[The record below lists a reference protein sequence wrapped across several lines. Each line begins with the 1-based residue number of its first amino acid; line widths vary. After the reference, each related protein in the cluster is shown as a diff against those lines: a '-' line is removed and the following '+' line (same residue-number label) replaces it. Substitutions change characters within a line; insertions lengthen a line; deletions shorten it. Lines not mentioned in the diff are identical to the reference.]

1 MSEAKAPRV
10 RVIVAD
16 DHPVYREGVARAI
29 KGRPE
34 FEFIAE
40 ADDGREALD
49 MIRELSPDVAVL
61 DVQMPGLQGND
72 VLHAVKRDGLPTRIV
87 LLSAHVDSETVYR
100 AVASGAGAY
109 LSKESSRE
117 RICDAVAAVARGE
130 VVLSAEVQAGLA
142 SEIQIRERDERPALT
157 PREHEILVLTANGHS
172 APDIG
177 KQLHLSQS
185 TVKTHLKSL
194 YEKLGVSD
202 RAAAV
207 AEAMRRGCSSN
218 TARSAAPCL
227 DFRVSGAQTPKK
239 RRQLLRSDDGTPS
252 GWWTQPPLG
261 DRSVARRGEVGLI
274 HEDDVGR
281 LNSCP
286 PPSLWHFPRC
296 SLGSGRPRW
305 VGPVAF

>member
-10 RVIVAD
+10 RVFVAD

-29 KGRPE
+29 KARHE
-34 FEFIAE
+34 FELIGEAE
-40 ADDGREALD
+40 NGRQALVS
-49 MIRELSPDVAVL
+49 IKALLPDVAVL
-61 DVQMPGLQGND
+61 DVQMPGLQGSE
-72 VLHAVKRDGLPTRIV
+72 VLHAIKRDGVPTRVV

-157 PREHEILVLTANGHS
+157 PREHEILALTANGHS

-177 KQLHLSQS
+177 KRLHLSQS

-207 AEAMRRGCSSN
+207 AESMRRG
-218 TARSAAPCL
+218 
-227 DFRVSGAQTPKK
+227 
-239 RRQLLRSDDGTPS
+239 LL
-252 GWWTQPPLG
+252 
-261 DRSVARRGEVGLI
+261 E
-274 HEDDVGR
+274 
-281 LNSCP
+281 
-286 PPSLWHFPRC
+286 
-296 SLGSGRPRW
+296 
-305 VGPVAF
+305 

>member
-1 MSEAKAPRV
+1 MSQAKAPRV
-10 RVIVAD
+10 RVFVAD

-29 KGRPE
+29 KARPE
-34 FEFIAE
+34 FELIGEAE
-40 ADDGREALD
+40 DGRQALAG
-49 MIRELSPDVAVL
+49 IKELAPDVAIL
-61 DVQMPGLQGND
+61 DVQMPGLQGTE
-72 VLHAVKRDGLPTRIV
+72 VLHAIKRDGMPTRVV

-157 PREHEILVLTANGHS
+157 PREHEVLVLTANGHS
-172 APDIG
+172 APEIG

-207 AEAMRRGCSSN
+207 AESMRRG
-218 TARSAAPCL
+218 
-227 DFRVSGAQTPKK
+227 
-239 RRQLLRSDDGTPS
+239 LL
-252 GWWTQPPLG
+252 
-261 DRSVARRGEVGLI
+261 E
-274 HEDDVGR
+274 
-281 LNSCP
+281 
-286 PPSLWHFPRC
+286 
-296 SLGSGRPRW
+296 
-305 VGPVAF
+305 

>member
-10 RVIVAD
+10 RVFVAD

-29 KGRPE
+29 KARPE
-34 FEFIAE
+34 FELIGEAE
-40 ADDGREALD
+40 NGRQALD
-49 MIRELSPDVAVL
+49 TIKSLLPDVAVL
-61 DVQMPGLQGND
+61 DVQMPGLQGSE
-72 VLHAVKRDGLPTRIV
+72 VLHAIKRDGVPTRVV

-157 PREHEILVLTANGHS
+157 PREHEILVLTANGQS
-172 APDIG
+172 APAIG

-207 AEAMRRGCSSN
+207 AESMRRG
-218 TARSAAPCL
+218 
-227 DFRVSGAQTPKK
+227 
-239 RRQLLRSDDGTPS
+239 LL
-252 GWWTQPPLG
+252 
-261 DRSVARRGEVGLI
+261 E
-274 HEDDVGR
+274 
-281 LNSCP
+281 
-286 PPSLWHFPRC
+286 
-296 SLGSGRPRW
+296 
-305 VGPVAF
+305 

>member
-10 RVIVAD
+10 RVFVAD

-34 FEFIAE
+34 FELIGEAE
-40 ADDGREALD
+40 NGRQALD
-49 MIRELSPDVAVL
+49 SIKSLLPDVAIL
-61 DVQMPGLQGND
+61 DVQMPGLQGSE
-72 VLHAVKRDGLPTRIV
+72 VLHAIKRDGVPTRVV

-177 KQLHLSQS
+177 RKLHLSQS

-207 AEAMRRGCSSN
+207 AESMRRG
-218 TARSAAPCL
+218 
-227 DFRVSGAQTPKK
+227 
-239 RRQLLRSDDGTPS
+239 LL
-252 GWWTQPPLG
+252 
-261 DRSVARRGEVGLI
+261 E
-274 HEDDVGR
+274 
-281 LNSCP
+281 
-286 PPSLWHFPRC
+286 
-296 SLGSGRPRW
+296 
-305 VGPVAF
+305 

>member
-1 MSEAKAPRV
+1 MKEAKAPRV
-10 RVIVAD
+10 RVFVAD

-29 KGRPE
+29 KARPE
-34 FEFIAE
+34 FELVGEAE
-40 ADDGREALD
+40 DGRQALER
-49 MIRELSPDVAVL
+49 IQVLVPDVAVL
-61 DVQMPGLQGND
+61 DVQMPGLQGSE
-72 VLHAVKRDGLPTRIV
+72 VLHAIKRDGVSTRVV

-157 PREHEILVLTANGHS
+157 PREHEILVLTADGHS

-207 AEAMRRGCSSN
+207 AESMRRG
-218 TARSAAPCL
+218 
-227 DFRVSGAQTPKK
+227 
-239 RRQLLRSDDGTPS
+239 LL
-252 GWWTQPPLG
+252 
-261 DRSVARRGEVGLI
+261 E
-274 HEDDVGR
+274 
-281 LNSCP
+281 
-286 PPSLWHFPRC
+286 
-296 SLGSGRPRW
+296 
-305 VGPVAF
+305 

>member
-10 RVIVAD
+10 RVFVAD

-29 KGRPE
+29 KARHE
-34 FEFIAE
+34 FELIGEAE
-40 ADDGREALD
+40 NGRQALES
-49 MIRELSPDVAVL
+49 IKALLPDVAVL
-61 DVQMPGLQGND
+61 DVQMPGLQGSE
-72 VLHAVKRDGLPTRIV
+72 VLHAIKRDGVPTRVV

-177 KQLHLSQS
+177 KRLHLSQS

-207 AEAMRRGCSSN
+207 AESMRRG
-218 TARSAAPCL
+218 
-227 DFRVSGAQTPKK
+227 
-239 RRQLLRSDDGTPS
+239 LL
-252 GWWTQPPLG
+252 
-261 DRSVARRGEVGLI
+261 E
-274 HEDDVGR
+274 
-281 LNSCP
+281 
-286 PPSLWHFPRC
+286 
-296 SLGSGRPRW
+296 
-305 VGPVAF
+305 